1 MILKEI
7 RANGYWIV
15 SGTVGVQS
23 EVVSGDL
30 LSAGKCSL
38 QLWSRRWQICQRIP
52 QIAFHP

>member
-15 SGTVGVQS
+15 GGTVGVQS

-30 LSAGKCSL
+30 SSAGKCSL
-38 QLWSRRWQICQRIP
+38 QLWSRRWQIC
-52 QIAFHP
+52 